1 MVLKKKRG
9 LSKLEF
15 YHNARKMRK
24 ELTMLVLRDFGI
36 HSRGA
41 QFKKDTGSQQ
51 QEGFYDE
58 IIKRFSD
65 KMFDLL
71 EKLIMNITAAN
82 TIFPINNSEL
92 ERRRLYQDEA
102 IINCEQL
109 LQQFLYIQDVLPIK
123 ASKFV
128 PYIEPIEFEISLL
141 KGWRKAN
148 TKIVEVMKSRQNKK
162 TGEGLAEEVNKGNI

>member
-15 YHNARKMRK
+15 YHNARRMRK

-41 QFKKDTGSQQ
+41 KFKADTGSQQ
-51 QEGFYDE
+51 PVGFYDE
-58 IIKRFSD
+58 
-65 KMFDLL
+65 LL
-71 EKLIMNITAAN
+71 EDFSRNIRHLLRNLMMNITAGN
-82 TIFPINNSEL
+82 TIYPINDL
-92 ERRRLYQDEA
+92 EMQTRRQYQTAA

-109 LQQFLYIQDVLPIK
+109 LQEMLYCEDVLPVK
-123 ASKFV
+123 VSKFV
-128 PYIEPIEFEISLL
+128 PYIEQIEFEISLL

-148 TKIVEVMKSRQNKK
+148 NKIGDIIEKRRQERAGREKK
-162 TGEGLAEEVNKGNI
+162 E

>member
-24 ELTMLVLRDFGI
+24 EMTMLILRDFGL

-41 QFKKDTGSQQ
+41 KFKADTGSQQ
-51 QEGFYDE
+51 PEGFYDE

-71 EKLIMNITAAN
+71 EKLVLNITAAN
-82 TIFPINNSEL
+82 TIFPTNQSEL
-92 ERRRLYQDEA
+92 EKRRLYQDEA

-109 LQQFLYIQDVLPIK
+109 LQQFLYCHDVLPVK
-123 ASKFV
+123 ASIFV
-128 PYIEPIEFEISLL
+128 PYIEQIEFEINLL
-141 KGWRKAN
+141 KGWRKSDN
-148 TKIVEVMKSRQNKK
+148 RNFKNFEKRQSKTQEEGSINK
-162 TGEGLAEEVNKGNI
+162 